1 MSRILVVYFSRSG
14 NTRRLAT
21 EIAEACGADLE
32 ELVPVGSREGVRGYL
47 RASFEALL
55 GLSPALQPLQHRL
68 QDYETVIIGTPIWVW
83 NIAGPVR
90 SFVRAHR
97 AALQQVTLA
106 LFCTCG
112 RSGRHKVIEDLHRLC
127 GRAPV
132 AALALT
138 VGEIASRGYDARM
151 LRFLRDLKR
160 RRTSPMVAPAAV
172 PA

>member
-32 ELVPVGSREGVRGYL
+32 ELLPVRPREGLRGYL
-47 RASFEALL
+47 RSTFEALL
-55 GLSPALQPLQHRL
+55 GLTPALQPLHHRL

-83 NIAGPVR
+83 NIASPVR
-90 SFVRAHR
+90 SFIQTHR
-97 AALQQVTLA
+97 AALQQRTLA
-106 LFCTCG
+106 LFCTCD
-112 RSGRHKVIEDLHRLC
+112 RSGRQKVIEDLHRLC
-127 GRAPV
+127 ARAPV

-138 VGEIASRGYDARM
+138 ASEIAARTYDARM

-160 RRTSPMVAPAAV
+160 RRLPVVVAPAEV

>member
-32 ELVPVGSREGVRGYL
+32 ELVPLGSREGVRGYL
-47 RASFEALL
+47 RASFEAML

-90 SFVRAHR
+90 
-97 AALQQVTLA
+97 
-106 LFCTCG
+106 
-112 RSGRHKVIEDLHRLC
+112 D
-127 GRAPV
+127 
-132 AALALT
+132 
-138 VGEIASRGYDARM
+138 
-151 LRFLRDLKR
+151 
-160 RRTSPMVAPAAV
+160 RTSGAGPR
-172 PA
+172 